1 MPSPIVYGD
10 YLYCCSNSGILTCYV
25 AKTGEQVYKQ
35 RIKASG
41 GGLSFTASPIAADGH
56 LFLTAEDGRVM
67 VVKAGAEYDLV
78 EVNQCGESILSTPA
92 ISEGVIY
99 FRTQDSLIAVGED

>member
-25 AKTGEQVYKQ
+25 ARTGEQVYKE

-41 GGLSFTASPIAADGH
+41 GSLSFTASPLAADEH
-56 LFLTAEDGRVM
+56 LFLTAEDGRVI
-67 VVKAGAEYDLV
+67 VVKAGGEF
-78 EVNQCGESILSTPA
+78 EVVAVNRCGESILATPA
-92 ISEGVIY
+92 ISDGVMY
-99 FRTQDSLIAVGED
+99 FRTQDSLMAVGE